1 MKKIKSDTDSPP
13 EIKHKEAIS
22 LPKLLID
29 GEIKQFRRL
38 WRVDIKRMRTR
49 ETQNITQDNVRL
61 KRIKDRA
68 KGVRF
73 ALGYSPNGFRKRRK
87 WSRHC
92 EIWSSQLQRLIK
104 LKEKNSL
111 LKRSCTWILVLVIL
125 VIFY

>member
-1 MKKIKSDTDSPP
+1 MKKIKAGTDSAI
-13 EIKHKEAIS
+13 EIKHKEATS

-49 ETQNITQDNVRL
+49 ERQNITQDNVRL

-73 ALGYSPNGFRKRRK
+73 ALGYGLLGFRKR
-87 WSRHC
+87 
-92 EIWSSQLQRLIK
+92 
-104 LKEKNSL
+104 KEMEQTLRNLELAATAINKE
-111 LKRSCTWILVLVIL
+111 LKREK
-125 VIFY
+125 

>member
-1 MKKIKSDTDSPP
+1 MEEILSMKKIKSGTDSAS
-13 EIKHKEAIS
+13 EIKHKEATS

-49 ETQNITQDNVRL
+49 ERQNITQDNVRL

-73 ALGYSPNGFRKRRK
+73 ALGYGLLGFRKRREMEQTL
-87 WSRHC
+87 RNL
-92 EIWSSQLQRLIK
+92 ELAATAIN
-104 LKEKNSL
+104 KE
-111 LKRSCTWILVLVIL
+111 LKREK
-125 VIFY
+125 

>member
-1 MKKIKSDTDSPP
+1 MLDCAQDKSKEIPSMKKIKRGTDSAL
-13 EIKHKEAIS
+13 EIKNKEATS

-49 ETQNITQDNVRL
+49 ERQNITQDSVRL

-73 ALGYSPNGFRKRRK
+73 ALGYSLLGFRKRREMEQTL
-87 WSRHC
+87 RNL
-92 EIWSSQLQRLIK
+92 ELAATAIN
-104 LKEKNSL
+104 KE
-111 LKRSCTWILVLVIL
+111 LKREK
-125 VIFY
+125 

>member
-1 MKKIKSDTDSPP
+1 MKKIKSGTDSAS
-13 EIKHKEAIS
+13 EIKHKEATS

-49 ETQNITQDNVRL
+49 ERQNITQDNVRL

-73 ALGYSPNGFRKRRK
+73 ALGYGLLGFRKR
-87 WSRHC
+87 
-92 EIWSSQLQRLIK
+92 
-104 LKEKNSL
+104 KEMEQTLRNLELAAAAINKE
-111 LKRSCTWILVLVIL
+111 LKREK
-125 VIFY
+125 

>member
-1 MKKIKSDTDSPP
+1 MKKIKPGTDSAL
-13 EIKHKEAIS
+13 EITNKEATS

-49 ETQNITQDNVRL
+49 ERQNITQDNVRL

-73 ALGYSPNGFRKRRK
+73 ALGYGLLGFRKR
-87 WSRHC
+87 
-92 EIWSSQLQRLIK
+92 
-104 LKEKNSL
+104 KEMEQTLRNLELAATAINKE
-111 LKRSCTWILVLVIL
+111 LKREK
-125 VIFY
+125 

>member
-1 MKKIKSDTDSPP
+1 MEEILSMKKIKSGTDSAS
-13 EIKHKEAIS
+13 EIKHKEATS

-49 ETQNITQDNVRL
+49 ERQNITQDNVRL

-73 ALGYSPNGFRKRRK
+73 ALGYGLLGFRKR
-87 WSRHC
+87 
-92 EIWSSQLQRLIK
+92 
-104 LKEKNSL
+104 KEMEQTLRNLELAAAAINKE
-111 LKRSCTWILVLVIL
+111 LKREK
-125 VIFY
+125 

>member
-1 MKKIKSDTDSPP
+1 MLDCAQDKSKEIPSMKKIKHGTDSAL
-13 EIKHKEAIS
+13 EIKNKEATS

-49 ETQNITQDNVRL
+49 ERQNITQDNVRL

-73 ALGYSPNGFRKRRK
+73 ALGYSLLGFRKRREMEQTL
-87 WSRHC
+87 RNL
-92 EIWSSQLQRLIK
+92 ELAAAAIN
-104 LKEKNSL
+104 KE
-111 LKRSCTWILVLVIL
+111 LKREK
-125 VIFY
+125 

>member
-1 MKKIKSDTDSPP
+1 MKKIKSGTDSSP

-38 WRVDIKRMRTR
+38 WKVDIKRMRTR
-49 ETQNITQDNVRL
+49 ERQNITQDNVRL

-73 ALGYSPNGFRKRRK
+73 ALGYGLLGFRKR
-87 WSRHC
+87 
-92 EIWSSQLQRLIK
+92 
-104 LKEKNSL
+104 KEMEQTLRNLELAATAINKE
-111 LKRSCTWILVLVIL
+111 LKREK
-125 VIFY
+125 

>member
-1 MKKIKSDTDSPP
+1 MKEILSMKKIKSGTDSAP

-49 ETQNITQDNVRL
+49 ERQNITQDNVRL

-73 ALGYSPNGFRKRRK
+73 ALGYGLLGFRKR
-87 WSRHC
+87 
-92 EIWSSQLQRLIK
+92 
-104 LKEKNSL
+104 KEMEQTLRNLELAATAINKE
-111 LKRSCTWILVLVIL
+111 LKREK
-125 VIFY
+125 

>member
-1 MKKIKSDTDSPP
+1 MEEILSMKKIKSGMDSAS
-13 EIKHKEAIS
+13 EIKHKEATS

-49 ETQNITQDNVRL
+49 ERQNITQDNVRL

-73 ALGYSPNGFRKRRK
+73 ALGYGLLGFRKR
-87 WSRHC
+87 
-92 EIWSSQLQRLIK
+92 
-104 LKEKNSL
+104 KEMEQTLRNLELAATAINKE
-111 LKRSCTWILVLVIL
+111 LKREK
-125 VIFY
+125 

>member
-1 MKKIKSDTDSPP
+1 MKKIKAGTDSAL
-13 EIKHKEAIS
+13 EITNKEATS

-49 ETQNITQDNVRL
+49 ERQNITQDNVRL

-73 ALGYSPNGFRKRRK
+73 ALGYGLLGFRKR
-87 WSRHC
+87 
-92 EIWSSQLQRLIK
+92 
-104 LKEKNSL
+104 KEMEQTLRNLELAATAINKE
-111 LKRSCTWILVLVIL
+111 LKREK
-125 VIFY
+125 

>member
-1 MKKIKSDTDSPP
+1 MLDCAQDKSEEIPSMKKIKRGTDSAL
-13 EIKHKEAIS
+13 EIKNKEATS

-49 ETQNITQDNVRL
+49 ERQNITQDNVRL

-73 ALGYSPNGFRKRRK
+73 ALGYSLLGFRKRREMEQTL
-87 WSRHC
+87 RNL
-92 EIWSSQLQRLIK
+92 ELAAAAIN
-104 LKEKNSL
+104 KE
-111 LKRSCTWILVLVIL
+111 LKREK
-125 VIFY
+125 

>member
-1 MKKIKSDTDSPP
+1 MKKIKSGTDSAL
-13 EIKHKEAIS
+13 EIKNKEAIS

-49 ETQNITQDNVRL
+49 ERQNITQDNVRL

-73 ALGYSPNGFRKRRK
+73 ALGYGLLGFRKR
-87 WSRHC
+87 
-92 EIWSSQLQRLIK
+92 
-104 LKEKNSL
+104 KEMEQTLRNLELAATAINKE
-111 LKRSCTWILVLVIL
+111 LKREK
-125 VIFY
+125 